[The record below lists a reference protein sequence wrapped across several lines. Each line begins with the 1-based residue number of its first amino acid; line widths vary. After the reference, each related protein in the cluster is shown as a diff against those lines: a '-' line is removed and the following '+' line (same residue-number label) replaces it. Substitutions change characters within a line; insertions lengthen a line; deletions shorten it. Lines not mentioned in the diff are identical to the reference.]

1 MEYLILKYLQNT
13 LTPQESIELKSWLQK
28 DSINR
33 EVFENIV
40 GSWNLEPDEV
50 QNKQELVLEKIK
62 TSHLLINQ
70 QQARQALGYN
80 SQGKPMHGDAFP
92 VVANKRR
99 MPGYLSVAASILVLM
114 TLGFYYFTFHKQLD
128 QSVAAHVYKENPRG
142 VKSQI
147 KLPDGTLVW
156 LNASSSISY
165 DRSFSDTARIIELK
179 GEAYFEVTKDI
190 RRPFRVT
197 SGGVTTTAL
206 GTSFNIKAF
215 LNHPV
220 KVSLNS
226 GKVEVVRKAD
236 NKKVVLQPGQQ
247 VISEKLELIVREFD
261 IEKELSWK
269 EGTIYFDD
277 TKFDEMIA
285 SLEEWYDVDI
295 NIQNLSLEKK
305 QQLKVTGKYTN
316 QSLDHV
322 LNIMSYSM
330 GFEYNIG
337 NRVVTIKF

>member
-13 LTPQESIELKSWLQK
+13 LTEQESKELKLWLQK
-28 DSINR
+28 DSINTQ
-33 EVFENIV
+33 VFENIV
-40 GSWNLEPDEV
+40 GSWNLGPDEV
-50 QNKQELVLEKIK
+50 QKKQELVLEKIK

-70 QQARQALGYN
+70 QGARQALGYN
-80 SQGKPMHGDAFP
+80 SHGKPKQGDAFP
-92 VVANKRR
+92 FVANKRR
-99 MPGYLSVAASILVLM
+99 MPRYLSVAASILVLM
-114 TLGFYYFTFHKQLD
+114 TLGFYYFTFHKQTG
-128 QSVAAHVYKENPRG
+128 QAVATHVSKENPRG

-156 LNASSSISY
+156 LNASSSISF
-165 DRSFSDTARIIELK
+165 DRSFSDTARIVALK

-236 NKKVVLQPGQQ
+236 SQKVVLQSGQQ

-269 EGTIYFDD
+269 DGTIYFDD
-277 TKFDEMIA
+277 TKFDEMVS
-285 SLEEWYDVDI
+285 SLEKWYDVDI
-295 NIQNLSLEKK
+295 NIQNLSVEKK

-322 LNIMSYSM
+322 LNIMSHSM
-330 GFEYNIG
+330 GFEYTIG
-337 NRVVTIKF
+337 NKVVTIKF